1 MAMGTDILECSF
13 NGLLAMAFISAG
25 GTLGL
30 LVLLLAIAAL
40 GRFVLTRARPT
51 TRAPHD
57 RR

>member
-13 NGLLAMAFISAG
+13 SDLLAMAFISAG

-40 GRFVLTRARPT
+40 GRYVLTGRRTNHPS
-51 TRAPHD
+51 AP
-57 RR
+57 

>member
-1 MAMGTDILECSF
+1 MGTDILECSF